1 LVLSRRMRAHAA
13 VVALILPLAGCG
25 GGLSKS
31 ELVAKGDAICKRV
44 NRQVAKEPEP
54 KTAAD
59 LQGLAKKTV
68 EISDPAID
76 DMEKLEPP
84 DELEKDFAAFV
95 ASLKEQ
101 RDLTKQIGDAAG
113 AGDTAKIQRVGAE
126 AQKAQEK
133 YRKLSDKI
141 GFKECGGG
149 T

>member
-1 LVLSRRMRAHAA
+1 LRAQGA
-13 VVALILPLAGCG
+13 VAALIVLPLAACG

-44 NRQVAKEPEP
+44 NSAIAKEPDP

-59 LQGLAKKTV
+59 LEKLANKTV

-76 DMEKLEPP
+76 DMEALEAP
-84 DELEKDFAAFV
+84 DELEKDFDAFV
-95 ASLKEQ
+95 ASLKKQ
-101 RDLTKQIGDAAG
+101 RDLTKDIGKAAG
-113 AGDTAKIQRVGAE
+113 AGDTAKIQKAGAD
-126 AQKAQEK
+126 AQKAQTE
-133 YRKLSDKI
+133 YRRLSDKI